1 MFFFLLY
8 FDGKKSKDFSC
19 FILAEKKQEVLWHN
33 LCGSSGAKSD
43 SFAMIHEHS
52 TANLTAN

>member
-1 MFFFLLY
+1 VSPLYLDRKKQRFFLLY
-8 FDGKKSKDFSC
+8 FGG
-19 FILAEKKQEVLWHN
+19 KKQEVLWHN